1 MKNNKITN
9 NFLKKIVGPDNLDL
23 VKQIIKQ
30 IESKVKTSKEIQKK
44 N

>member
-9 NFLKKIVGPDNLDL
+9 NFLKKVVGPDNSDN
-23 VKQIIKQ
+23 VKKLS
-30 IESKVKTSKEIQKK
+30 E